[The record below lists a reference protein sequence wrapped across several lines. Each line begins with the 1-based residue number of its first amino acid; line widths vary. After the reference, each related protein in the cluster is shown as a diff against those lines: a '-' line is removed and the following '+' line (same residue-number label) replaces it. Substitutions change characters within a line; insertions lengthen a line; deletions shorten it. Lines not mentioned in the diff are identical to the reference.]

1 MDWNLLNK
9 REERREERRE
19 EKETYRVGLREREME
34 KKIR

>member
-9 REERREERRE
+9 REERRE